1 MRDKKESGWV
11 AGRITNEIERRARKT
26 KRSGTQ
32 GETLVKKRRKASE

>member
-1 MRDKKESGWV
+1 MDEDNKV
-11 AGRITNEIERRARKT
+11 AGRITNEIERMARKT